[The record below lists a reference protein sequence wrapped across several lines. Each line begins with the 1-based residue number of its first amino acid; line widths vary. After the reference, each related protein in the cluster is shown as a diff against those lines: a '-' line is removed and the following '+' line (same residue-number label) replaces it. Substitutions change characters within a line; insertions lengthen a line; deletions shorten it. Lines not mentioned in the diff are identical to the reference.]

1 MSGRNLEHFLDDA
14 EAFSALSEDDQARLM
29 KGETLE
35 GDTEASAEETIDSPV
50 DESAEED
57 APPAA
62 EPVVLAKDGQHTI
75 PFSELEAARARAQQL
90 EQELLEL
97 KAGKVDGQ
105 APDAE
110 HADTAQSL
118 ADRLEYLDR
127 REEDIEQ
134 AFDDGEIDRD
144 EMRRQLK
151 AVSNERMDL
160 KLSDVQAKWAEK
172 QSADLLAQRQRQE
185 EEMIRAEGAKRAAAL
200 VEQYPFLDPEGP
212 ETNQKAIDLVVL
224 QRDKFVAE
232 GIPFA
237 DAIEK
242 AVGEIAP
249 LFETKPT
256 KQPVA
261 NAASKAAEAISRA
274 KSKVPTSLSQ
284 VPAGARAHHDEA
296 ETIREMDIN
305 QLSRS
310 LEMKTPAEIMKLM
323 ARAL

>member
-50 DESAEED
+50 DESAEDD

-62 EPVVLAKDGQHTI
+62 EPVVLARDGQHTI

-97 KAGKVDGQ
+97 KASKEDGQ
-105 APDAE
+105 PPAAEPEGLASRLDA
-110 HADTAQSL
+110 
-118 ADRLEYLDR
+118 LDR
-127 REEDIEQ
+127 QEEEIER

-144 EMRRQLK
+144 ELRRQLK
-151 AVSNERMDL
+151 ALSNERMDL

-172 QSADLLAQRQRQE
+172 QSADLLAQRKRQE
-185 EEMIRAEGAKRAAAL
+185 EEMIMAEGAKRAAAL
-200 VEQYPFLDPEGP
+200 VEQYPFLDPKGP

-224 QRDKFVAE
+224 QRDKFMAE

-242 AVGEIAP
+242 AVSEIAP
-249 LFETKPT
+249 LFATPT
-256 KQPVA
+256 TRQPVA
-261 NAASKAAEAISRA
+261 NAAAKAAEAISRA
-274 KSKVPTSLSQ
+274 KSKAPTSLSQ

-296 ETIREMDIN
+296 EAIREMDIN

-310 LEMKTPAEIMKLM
+310 LESKTPDEIMKLM
-323 ARAL
+323 SRVL